1 MYQRTFFCQDF
12 QSQEE
17 CDIAGGK
24 AYDYCTETQNN
35 RKNLNRV
42 IKMVETKGLE
52 AHVVRGEEMTI
63 IGCIGDTVRIDP
75 RLFEVDQSV
84 DKVMHVQEPY
94 KLANRAFHP
103 EDTIIDVSA
112 YSGGR
117 RSYGN
122 DRRTMFCGE

>member
-1 MYQRTFFCQDF
+1 MIIVLKPRTT
-12 QSQEE
+12 EE
-17 CDIAGGK
+17 
-24 AYDYCTETQNN
+24 
-35 RKNLNRV
+35 NLNRV

-103 EDTIIDVSA
+103 EDTIVDVSGIPV
-112 YSGGR
+112 GGCLLYTSPSPR
-117 RSYGN
+117 
-122 DRRTMFCGE
+122 DRG